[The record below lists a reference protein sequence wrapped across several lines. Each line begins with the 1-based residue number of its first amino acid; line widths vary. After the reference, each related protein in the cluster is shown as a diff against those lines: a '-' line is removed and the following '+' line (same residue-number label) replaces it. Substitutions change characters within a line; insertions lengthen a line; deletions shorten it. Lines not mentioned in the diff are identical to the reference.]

1 MRRRGRFL
9 LWKDFRAVPEAG
21 MIMAVTTYGALF
33 AFLKNKEERW
43 INEV

>member
-1 MRRRGRFL
+1 MSRGERFP
-9 LWKDFRAVPEAG
+9 LWKEFRAVPEAG
-21 MIMAVTTYGALF
+21 MIMAVKTHGALF